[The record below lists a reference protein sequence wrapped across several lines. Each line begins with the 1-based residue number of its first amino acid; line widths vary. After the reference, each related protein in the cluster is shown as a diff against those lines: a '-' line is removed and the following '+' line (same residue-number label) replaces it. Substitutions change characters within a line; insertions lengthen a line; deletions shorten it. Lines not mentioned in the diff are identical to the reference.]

1 MRCTQDGPVNAAGES
16 ITRNKISPLRFVL
29 VFGLVSGLGDF
40 VYEGARSVVGPYLGT
55 FGASAA
61 LVGLVTG
68 IGEAVAL
75 VLRLFTGRLSDRT
88 GRHWAISIT
97 GYAITM
103 VSVPLL
109 AVGGP
114 LWLAC
119 AFVIG
124 ERFGKAVRSPARDT
138 MLAEASADLGR
149 GRAFAVHEALDQTGA
164 LIGPLVV
171 AAILAGSNSYRAG
184 FAVLAIPGA
193 LAMLT
198 LFYLRGQVPDPA
210 LYNPSVHPSQTRSVS
225 TRGFSATYWLY
236 AVFTALTLAGFATFA
251 VLAFH
256 LQHRHVVSAPTI
268 PVMYAAAMGVA
279 ALSSLAS
286 GAVYDRIGLRG
297 LIVVPVLG
305 MVVPFWSFSTSV
317 PLVWAGTVLWGALM
331 GVHEST
337 MRAAVADLV
346 PRERRGV
353 GYGTFTAVYG
363 LAWFAGAALIGV
375 LYDVSIDSAITFTV
389 VVQAA
394 AVIAFVPLLRQL
406 GRTAALDE
414 ASTR

>member
-1 MRCTQDGPVNAAGES
+1 MGTPATTPPRG
-16 ITRNKISPLRFVL
+16 RNRISPMRFVL

-40 VYEGARSVVGPYLGT
+40 VYEGARSIVGPYLAT

-61 LVGLVTG
+61 LVGIVTG
-68 IGEAVAL
+68 VGEAVAL
-75 VLRLFTGRLSDRT
+75 VFRLFTGRLSDRT

-109 AVGGP
+109 AIAGP

-119 AFVIG
+119 TFIVG
-124 ERFGKAVRSPARDT
+124 ERFGKAVRTPARDT
-138 MLAEASADLGR
+138 MLAEAAIDLGS
-149 GRAFAVHEALDQTGA
+149 GRVFAVHEALDQAGA

-171 AAILAGSNSYRAG
+171 AAVLAAHGSYTTG
-184 FAVLAIPGA
+184 FAILAIPAA

-198 LFYLRGQVPDPA
+198 LAYLRREVPEPQA
-210 LYNPSVHPSQTRSVS
+210 YNPSVHASQTRPVGVH
-225 TRGFSATYWLY
+225 GFSRTYWQY

-251 VLAFH
+251 VLAYH
-256 LQHRHVVSAPTI
+256 LQARHLVSPATI
-268 PVMYAAAMGVA
+268 PIMYAVAMGVA
-279 ALSSLAS
+279 ALASLAS

-297 LIVVPVLG
+297 LLVLPLLG
-305 MVVPFWSFSTSV
+305 AVVPFWSFSTSV
-317 PLVWAGTVLWGALM
+317 PLLWLGAALWGALM

-353 GYGTFTAVYG
+353 GYGTFTAIYG
-363 LAWFAGAALIGV
+363 LAWLAGAALIGV
-375 LYDVSIDSAITFTV
+375 LYDVSIDAAITFTV
-389 VVQAA
+389 AVQAVA
-394 AVIAFVPLLRQL
+394 LLAFLPLWRK
-406 GRTAALDE
+406 RSSSAN
-414 ASTR
+414 

>member
-1 MRCTQDGPVNAAGES
+1 M
-16 ITRNKISPLRFVL
+16 RFVL

-40 VYEGARSVVGPYLGT
+40 VYEGARSIIGPYLAT

-61 LVGLVTG
+61 LVGVITG
-68 IGEAVAL
+68 VGEAVAL
-75 VLRLFTGRLSDRT
+75 VFRLFTGRLSDRT

-119 AFVIG
+119 VFIVG
-124 ERFGKAVRSPARDT
+124 ERFGKAVRTPARDT
-138 MLAEASADLGR
+138 MLAEASVDLGR
-149 GRAFAVHEALDQTGA
+149 GHVFAVHEALDQTGA

-171 AAILAGSNSYRAG
+171 AAILAARHSYTTG

-198 LFYLRGQVPDPA
+198 LAYLRRHVPQPSAYD
-210 LYNPSVHPSQTRSVS
+210 PSVHAVQTKPIGL
-225 TRGFSATYWLY
+225 RGFSRIYWQYAT
-236 AVFTALTLAGFATFA
+236 FTALTLTGFATFA
-251 VLAFH
+251 LLGYH
-256 LQHRHVVSAPTI
+256 LQHRHVVSAAQI
-268 PVMYAAAMGVA
+268 PVMYAVAMGLA
-279 ALSSLAS
+279 ALAALAS
-286 GAVYDRIGLRG
+286 GAVYDRVGLRG
-297 LIVVPVLG
+297 LVLLPVLG
-305 MVVPFWSFSTSV
+305 AIVPFWSFSTSV
-317 PLVWAGTVLWGALM
+317 PLVWLGTALWGVVM

-353 GYGTFTAVYG
+353 GYGTFTAIYG
-363 LAWFAGAALIGV
+363 LAWMAGAALIGV
-375 LYDVSIDSAITFTV
+375 LYDVSIDTAIAFTV
-389 VVQAA
+389 VVQAVA
-394 AVIAFVPLLRQL
+394 LVAFVPLLAYRP
-406 GRTAALDE
+406 TSDAAAL
-414 ASTR
+414 T

>member
-1 MRCTQDGPVNAAGES
+1 MTEISARFG
-16 ITRNKISPLRFVL
+16 RNRISPLRFVL

-40 VYEGARSVVGPYLGT
+40 VYEGARSIVGPYLAT

-61 LVGLVTG
+61 LVGVVTG

-75 VLRLFTGRLSDRT
+75 VFRLFTGRLSDRT

-109 AVGGP
+109 AVAGP

-119 AFVIG
+119 TFVIG

-138 MLAEASADLGR
+138 MLAEAAVDLGS

-164 LIGPLVV
+164 LVGPLVV
-171 AAILAGSNSYRAG
+171 AAILAAHGSYSTG
-184 FAVLAIPGA
+184 FAILAIPGA

-198 LFYLRGQVPDPA
+198 LAYLRRQAPVPRD
-210 LYNPSVHPSQTRSVS
+210 YDPSVQASQTRPVGV
-225 TRGFSATYWLY
+225 RGFSRTYWHY

-251 VLAFH
+251 VLAYH
-256 LQHRHVVSAPTI
+256 VEVRHIVSAPLI
-268 PVMYAAAMGVA
+268 PVMYAVAMGVA
-279 ALSSLAS
+279 ALASLAS

-297 LIVVPVLG
+297 LIVLPLLG
-305 MVVPFWSFSTSV
+305 AVIPFWSFSTSV
-317 PLVWAGTVLWGALM
+317 PLVWLGAALWGALM

-353 GYGTFTAVYG
+353 GYGTFTAIYG
-363 LAWFAGAALIGV
+363 LAWLAGAALIGV
-375 LYDVSIDSAITFTV
+375 LYDVSIDTAITFTV
-389 VVQAA
+389 AVQAVA
-394 AVIAFVPLLRQL
+394 LLAFLPLLR
-406 GRTAALDE
+406 R
-414 ASTR
+414 ASFGTSA

>member
-1 MRCTQDGPVNAAGES
+1 MDVSPEAAPQPRAAGPN
-16 ITRNKISPLRFVL
+16 RISPMRFVL

-40 VYEGARSVVGPYLGT
+40 VYEGARSIVGPYLAT
-55 FGASAA
+55 FGASAT
-61 LVGLVTG
+61 LVGLITG

-75 VLRLFTGRLSDRT
+75 VFRLFTGRLSDRT

-103 VSVPLL
+103 ISVPLL
-109 AVGGP
+109 AVAGP

-119 AFVIG
+119 VFIIG
-124 ERFGKAVRSPARDT
+124 ERFGKAVRTPARDT
-138 MLAEASADLGR
+138 MLAEASVDLGR

-171 AAILAGSNSYRAG
+171 AAILAAHHSYKAG
-184 FAVLAIPGA
+184 FAILAIPGA

-198 LFYLRGQVPDPA
+198 LAYLRREVPEPA
-210 LYNPSVHPSQTRSVS
+210 AYDPSVHPMQTRPVAL
-225 TRGFSATYWLY
+225 RGFSRTYWQY
-236 AVFTALTLAGFATFA
+236 ATFTALTLAGFATFA
-251 VLAFH
+251 VLAYH
-256 LQHRHVVSAPTI
+256 LQHRHVVSPAQI
-268 PVMYAAAMGVA
+268 PIMYAVAMGLA
-279 ALSSLAS
+279 ALASLAS

-297 LIVVPVLG
+297 LIVLPVLG
-305 MVVPFWSFSTSV
+305 AVVPFWSFSTSV
-317 PLVWAGTVLWGALM
+317 PLVWTGAALWGALM

-363 LAWFAGAALIGV
+363 LAWLAGAALIGA
-375 LYDVSIDSAITFTV
+375 LYDVSIDTAITFTV
-389 VVQAA
+389 VVQAVA
-394 AVIAFVPLLRQL
+394 LLAFLPLLRRPE
-406 GRTAALDE
+406 G
-414 ASTR
+414 